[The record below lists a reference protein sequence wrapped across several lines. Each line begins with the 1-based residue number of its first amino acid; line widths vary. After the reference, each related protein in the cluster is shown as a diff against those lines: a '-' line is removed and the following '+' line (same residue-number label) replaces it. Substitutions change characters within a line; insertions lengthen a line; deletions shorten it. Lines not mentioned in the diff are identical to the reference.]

1 MIPVCVLI
9 QVSCPFANFLSSP
22 MGPPLAESRE
32 HPIYEFVRAAFVSKL
47 CVPVCV
53 ARKPGTCT
61 GDFIFLL
68 SILGMGKGSVLS
80 CSNFFD
86 IVDLNRDVEAS
97 MEFVC
102 SSVCFMWNGEP
113 FSMVFFEL
121 TIFSFV
127 HSWDGE
133 RFSLVL
139 FELF

>member
-22 MGPPLAESRE
+22 MGPPLRKSRE

-61 GDFIFLL
+61 VDFIFLL
-68 SILGMGKGSVLS
+68 YILGMGKGSVLC

-97 MEFVC
+97 IELFC
-102 SSVCFMWNGEP
+102 SSVCSMWNGEP

-121 TIFSFV
+121 TI
-127 HSWDGE
+127 
-133 RFSLVL
+133 
-139 FELF
+139 

>member
-61 GDFIFLL
+61 VDFIFLL
-68 SILGMGKGSVLS
+68 YILGMGKGSVLC

-97 MEFVC
+97 MEFFC

-121 TIFSFV
+121 TI
-127 HSWDGE
+127 
-133 RFSLVL
+133 
-139 FELF
+139 

>member
-1 MIPVCVLI
+1 
-9 QVSCPFANFLSSP
+9 
-22 MGPPLAESRE
+22 
-32 HPIYEFVRAAFVSKL
+32 
-47 CVPVCV
+47 
-53 ARKPGTCT
+53 
-61 GDFIFLL
+61 
-68 SILGMGKGSVLS
+68 MGKGSVLS
-80 CSNFFD
+80 GSNFFD

-97 MEFVC
+97 IEFFC

-133 RFSLVL
+133 RFSLVW

>member
-61 GDFIFLL
+61 VDFIF
-68 SILGMGKGSVLS
+68 
-80 CSNFFD
+80 
-86 IVDLNRDVEAS
+86 
-97 MEFVC
+97 
-102 SSVCFMWNGEP
+102 
-113 FSMVFFEL
+113 
-121 TIFSFV
+121 SFG